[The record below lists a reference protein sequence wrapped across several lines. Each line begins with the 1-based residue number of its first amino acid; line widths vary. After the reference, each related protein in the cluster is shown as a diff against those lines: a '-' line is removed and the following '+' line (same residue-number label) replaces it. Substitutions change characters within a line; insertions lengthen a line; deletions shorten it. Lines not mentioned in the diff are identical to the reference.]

1 MPQVDYYEALGVA
14 RGATTVEIKKAYRQL
29 ALRWHPDKNPGNAEA
44 ERKFKEVAE
53 AFEVLSDPERRELY
67 DRYGHEGLRA
77 RGFAEPSFSSVED
90 IFSHFADVFEG
101 SIFEGLFGGGGG
113 RRQRGGMVE
122 RRGADLR
129 VRLEI
134 TLEEAAAGGN
144 RTLNIRR
151 HVPCETCGGSGGRG
165 GTKAVSCE
173 TCKGHGVVETVQGFF
188 AVRRPCPRC
197 RGEGVTLEDPC
208 GTCRGEGRVTG
219 KHDVA
224 VRVLPGALE
233 GVEIRVPG
241 EGDAGLRGGPPG
253 DLYCVIIE
261 RAHDIF
267 ERHGLDLVCTIPVSF
282 PDAALGV
289 KIEVPTLNG
298 QAALSVPAGTQAG
311 DLLRLRGQGL
321 PDIQGRGRGSLLVRV
336 VVETPKKLSSRARE
350 LLEEL
355 KKEESANS
363 YPART
368 GFFEKIKDYFKG
380 KNGPAA

>member
-1 MPQVDYYEALGVA
+1 
-14 RGATTVEIKKAYRQL
+14 
-29 ALRWHPDKNPGNAEA
+29 
-44 ERKFKEVAE
+44 
-53 AFEVLSDPERRELY
+53 
-67 DRYGHEGLRA
+67 
-77 RGFAEPSFSSVED
+77 
-90 IFSHFADVFEG
+90 
-101 SIFEGLFGGGGG
+101 
-113 RRQRGGMVE
+113 
-122 RRGADLR
+122 
-129 VRLEI
+129 
-134 TLEEAAAGGN
+134 
-144 RTLNIRR
+144 
-151 HVPCETCGGSGGRG
+151 
-165 GTKAVSCE
+165 
-173 TCKGHGVVETVQGFF
+173 
-188 AVRRPCPRC
+188 
-197 RGEGVTLEDPC
+197 
-208 GTCRGEGRVTG
+208 
-219 KHDVA
+219 VA